1 MDTIK
6 KINLAD
12 YILTGGGRWGESF
25 NHREDPHIM
34 MKLYDLDQKQMA
46 LDEYDR
52 AQKVY
57 GLGIPTPEP
66 GDLVES
72 LENRIIPPFN
82 QIVLEALEKD
92 CFKV

>member
-12 YILTGGGRWGESF
+12 YILTGGGRWGEC
-25 NHREDPHIM
+25 
-34 MKLYDLDQKQMA
+34 
-46 LDEYDR
+46 
-52 AQKVY
+52 
-57 GLGIPTPEP
+57 
-66 GDLVES
+66 
-72 LENRIIPPFN
+72 FN